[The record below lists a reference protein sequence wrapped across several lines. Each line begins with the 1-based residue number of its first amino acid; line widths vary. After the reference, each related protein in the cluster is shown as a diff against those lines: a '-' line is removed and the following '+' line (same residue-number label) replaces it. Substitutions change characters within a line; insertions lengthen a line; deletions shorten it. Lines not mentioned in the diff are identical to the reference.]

1 MRPKTY
7 RGTLTAMSEIH
18 HGGDEQTG
26 NVRLLRSV
34 KLWSPADGRM
44 VRLPVISGNAIR
56 GVLRRKLIADLLER
70 IGYNPASS
78 KLHHALYT
86 GGVLESKDDVSGALD
101 LPARR
106 ALAAM
111 LPPVALLGTAV
122 LNDMVPGQLT
132 VDFARPFCRETA
144 TYLAKAGYDDPR
156 LMTNARAFR
165 DFTFTTRRDDLRD
178 GEESHQMI
186 VTFEYFAMGTAFA
199 HAFHLKHPTPPGK
212 PPILEATVST
222 MIALWQADPVIGGKA
237 AGGFG
242 QLDLD
247 YGDLPDTAPYDDFI
261 DANRDAIRATL
272 DDLAHRLEGKPKPG
286 GTLDVVQL

>member
-1 MRPKTY
+1 MRPITY
-7 RGTLTAMSEIH
+7 RGTLTAVSEIH

-26 NVRLLRSV
+26 NVRLLRTV
-34 KLWSPADGRM
+34 KTWSHADGKI

-56 GVLRRKLIADLLER
+56 GVLRRKLMADMLER
-70 IGYNPASS
+70 IDYGPASS

-86 GGVLESKDDVSGALD
+86 GGVLESTGDTSGSLD

-106 ALAAM
+106 KLVDA

-144 TYLAKAGYDDPR
+144 WSLRKAGYDDPR
-156 LMTNARAFR
+156 LDSQARAFR

-178 GEESHQMI
+178 AEGDSHQMI
-186 VTFEYFAMGTAFA
+186 VTFEYFASGTAFA
-199 HAFHLKHPTPPGK
+199 HAFHLKHPTP
-212 PPILEATVST
+212 LVTACLAT
-222 MIALWQADPVIGGKA
+222 MIGLWQADPVIGGKA

-247 YGDLPDTAPYDDFI
+247 YGQLPATSEYDDFL
-261 DANRDAIRATL
+261 DGHAAGMRAVL
-272 DDLAHRLEGKPKPG
+272 DDLAKRLEGKAKPG
-286 GTLDVVQL
+286 VTNAKLGL